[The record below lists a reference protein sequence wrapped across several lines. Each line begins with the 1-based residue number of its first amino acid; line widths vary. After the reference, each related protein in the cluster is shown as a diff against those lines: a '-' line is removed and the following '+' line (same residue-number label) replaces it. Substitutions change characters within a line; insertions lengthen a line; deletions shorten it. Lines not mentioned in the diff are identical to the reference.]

1 MQINPLFINTSESSP
16 SSGDQKNF
24 RLDNCSYL
32 FSDIIKVEVESTP
45 ENQQGITKTSTFKD
59 LSLNEDVQTDELLI
73 SQATSEIDVEE
84 IVTDIDSKSREIL
97 NSDLSSDETL
107 QTPIVTKNDALS
119 AKQTIQSTLFSEIE
133 NLLVEKLV
141 DIENVSANNITEA
154 EESKEFNND
163 SDYTAESLSKVIS
176 EVIHQISSSEKNE
189 IAPGISLKTSE
200 GDYELNEITDKSDL
214 TDRLKEII
222 AEGKE
227 ASIVF
232 TTANQ
237 VVELQILQNSTD
249 SENTINYSNISAE
262 SDDSIIK
269 ESVGNLK
276 TSDTSTVNSI
286 NKSDVENE
294 LFVKSDVQS
303 SNDKTNIHVEPI
315 NDERNTS
322 GRLNPSGVDSS
333 IKEKAN
339 QIESAKLN
347 LSDIENQKINNS
359 LKVEETTSLGDSKI
373 KDVLSADKS
382 ISKENPNSNYNI
394 GQTEVTSTIP
404 NEVKAKSNVNEST
417 NTQSAYGESKLNHT
431 KFNSGN
437 NEKKISV
444 PKEGSKT
451 EGHKVINR
459 EFSEKVEHSLPNDS
473 EIKNVGSSDK
483 STNSVKVESTF
494 VKSANTES
502 VSNSTNI
509 IGASEK
515 TPTKIDNVDVIQQ
528 NTGEKINSSQYINA
542 TPKSNSMDELNAT
555 IQKEVIKENVV
566 IQKSYMVNVS
576 VEDLNEI
583 QTHFRDNNVD
593 VASVNKESSTTYQNI
608 AQIDDVSIPT
618 TKEET
623 KNSVVIDNKVNVKP
637 IQIKI
642 VEHVVEKVDMVNRVN
657 KVDQTH
663 GNYVDNTDK
672 STPNGDRLSA
682 QQILRMFNTPVLDVD
697 VKSVSDSNTPQEL
710 LNTKF
715 NVNQPI
721 SKLVNDQNI
730 VVIQDHFKNSI
741 SSEKVEQPAI
751 EVLKSNHTLE
761 KNENNLQIEF
771 SKTVEV
777 NIAKVNTTEVET
789 PKVQPNQNDTQIKV
803 SKEVSDYSVKTKI
816 ETSSFDNVSTADT
829 NKIEIPVTKTE
840 HVIYTESTAQ
850 VKPKIEN
857 AYGEE
862 YASNDNEVIVNKEQI
877 NISSAQSRNNFQTGG
892 EEDSQPEVIKVFKAV
907 VNEKD
912 EITFKEE
919 KVTIERQN
927 TKPIISAVETK
938 ASEVKVEVSPQREIK
953 VVKTRSTKLS
963 KEQNESNVEL
973 QTERKSVATDSK
985 PVQSNEPIVSD
996 KQTVQPTITKHTE
1009 ILESQYKIVNNPIF
1023 VESVKQ
1029 SNSNSSDYIEKGTNS
1044 EISSP
1049 ERKVVSANNGEKKDS
1064 TSSEEQNHTST
1075 KREFHK
1081 EIDSVQSSADTKGVF
1096 PKDKVLG
1103 ETTAFANNL
1112 KTVRTTEL
1120 IKEIKNIIQ
1129 SGEKHTVSMKLTPE
1143 SFGTVKVL
1151 LETINNVLT
1160 AKIEVESDAV
1170 KQIIQSN
1177 VEQLRQSLNENGIQ
1191 LSNLNVTLANG
1202 EQKSSKPQYMRRK
1215 NSGTDSD
1222 KKVEAEAGSSI
1233 KPKKQYGY
1241 NTYEY
1246 LV

>member
-16 SSGDQKNF
+16 TSGDQKNF

-32 FSDIIKVEVESTP
+32 FSDIIKVEVESTT
-45 ENQQGITKTSTFKD
+45 ENQQATAKTSTFND
-59 LSLNEDVQTDELLI
+59 LSLNEDVQTEELLI

-84 IVTDIDSKSREIL
+84 IVTDFDTNSIENL
-97 NSDLSSDETL
+97 NSDLPSDVVL
-107 QTPIVTKNDALS
+107 QTPILTKNDDLS
-119 AKQTIQSTLFSEIE
+119 AKQTIQSPLFSEIE
-133 NLLVEKLV
+133 NLLAEKLI
-141 DIENVSANNITEA
+141 DIEKVSTNNTTKA
-154 EESKEFNND
+154 EESKKFNND
-163 SDYTAESLSKVIS
+163 SDYTAESLSEVIS

-189 IAPGISLKTSE
+189 IVPSISLKTSE

-249 SENTINYSNISAE
+249 SENSINYSNISAQ

-269 ESVGNLK
+269 ESVVNLK

-315 NDERNTS
+315 NAEKNTS
-322 GRLNPSGVDSS
+322 GRLNLSKVDTS
-333 IKEKAN
+333 IKENSN
-339 QIESAKLN
+339 QVESEKLN
-347 LSDIENQKINNS
+347 LSNSENQTINNS
-359 LKVEETTSLGDSKI
+359 LKGEETTSFGDSKI

-394 GQTEVTSTIP
+394 GQTEVTSTIS
-404 NEVKAKSNVNEST
+404 NEVKPNINESA
-417 NTQSAYGESKLNHT
+417 NTQSVYGESKLNNN
-431 KFNSGN
+431 KFNNGSN
-437 NEKKISV
+437 ANKHTVLNED
-444 PKEGSKT
+444 SKA
-451 EGHKVINR
+451 EGHKVINKAFI
-459 EFSEKVEHSLPNDS
+459 EEVEHSLPNES
-473 EIKNVGSSDK
+473 EIKNVVSSDK

-502 VSNSTNI
+502 VSNSKNI
-509 IGASEK
+509 SGAAEK
-515 TPTKIDNVDVIQQ
+515 TPTKIDNVDVIQK
-528 NTGEKINSSQYINA
+528 NPGEKINSSQYINA
-542 TPKSNSMDELNAT
+542 TPKSNSTDELNAT
-555 IQKEVIKENVV
+555 IQKEVIKEKVV
-566 IQKSYMVNVS
+566 IQKSYTVNVN

-583 QTHFRDNNVD
+583 QTHFRDNNVE
-593 VASVNKESSTTYQNI
+593 VTSVSKGSSSTYKNI

-642 VEHVVEKVDMVNRVN
+642 VEHVVEKVNVSNGVY
-657 KVDQTH
+657 KVDETQ
-663 GNYVDNTDK
+663 GNYVDNTEK
-672 STPNGDRLSA
+672 STPSGDRLSA

-697 VKSVSDSNTPQEL
+697 VNSVRESNTPEEL

-721 SKLVNDQNI
+721 SKVVNDQNI
-730 VVIQDHFKNSI
+730 VVVQDGIKNSI
-741 SSEKVEQPAI
+741 SFEKVEQPAI
-751 EVLKSNHTLE
+751 DVLKSNHTLD
-761 KNENNLQIEF
+761 KNELNLQNEL

-777 NIAKVNTTEVET
+777 SIPKVNTTEVET
-789 PKVQPNQNDTQIKV
+789 PKAQHNHDKAPINV
-803 SKEVSDYSVKTKI
+803 SKEVSDYSGQVQNDTTSYDKDTKA
-816 ETSSFDNVSTADT
+816 VP
-829 NKIEIPVTKTE
+829 NKMEIPIIKNE
-840 HVIYTESTAQ
+840 QQIY
-850 VKPKIEN
+850 IEN
-857 AYGEE
+857 AEQVIPQTENAYSEE
-862 YASNDNEVIVNKEQI
+862 YTSNENQVIVNKEQI
-877 NISSAQSRNNFQTGG
+877 NISSTQSSNHFISGG
-892 EEDSQPEVIKVFKAV
+892 EEDSQPEVIKVFKTV

-919 KVTIERQN
+919 KVTVERQN
-927 TKPIISAVETK
+927 PKPIISTMETK

-963 KEQNESNVEL
+963 KEQKESNVEL
-973 QTERKSVATDSK
+973 QAERKSVATDSK
-985 PVQSNEPIVSD
+985 QVQSNEPIVSD
-996 KQTVQPTITKHTE
+996 KQTVQPTIKKHTE
-1009 ILESQYKIVNNPIF
+1009 ILDSQNKIVNNPVF
-1023 VESVKQ
+1023 GESVKQ
-1029 SNSNSSDYIEKGTNS
+1029 SNSNSSENIEKGTNS
-1044 EISSP
+1044 EISSS
-1049 ERKVVSANNGEKKDS
+1049 ERKVVSVNSEEKKGS
-1064 TSSEEQNHTST
+1064 TSSEEKNNTST
-1075 KREFHK
+1075 KKEFHK
-1081 EIDSVQSSADTKGVF
+1081 EIESAQSTTDSKGVF

-1103 ETTAFANNL
+1103 ETTAFANNV

-1177 VEQLRQSLNENGIQ
+1177 VEQLRQSLSDNGIH

-1202 EQKSSKPQYMRRK
+1202 EQKSSKPQYMRKK

-1222 KKVEAEAGSSI
+1222 KKVEAEAGSSV

>member
-16 SSGDQKNF
+16 TSGDQKNF

-32 FSDIIKVEVESTP
+32 FSDIIKVEVESTT
-45 ENQQGITKTSTFKD
+45 ENQQATAKTSAFND
-59 LSLNEDVQTDELLI
+59 LSLNEDIQTEELLI

-84 IVTDIDSKSREIL
+84 IVTDIDPNSIENL
-97 NSDLSSDETL
+97 NSDLPSDVVL
-107 QTPIVTKNDALS
+107 QTPIVTKNDDLS
-119 AKQTIQSTLFSEIE
+119 AKQTIQSPLFSEIE
-133 NLLVEKLV
+133 NLLAEKLV
-141 DIENVSANNITEA
+141 DIEKVSTNNTTKA

-163 SDYTAESLSKVIS
+163 SDYTAESLSEVIS
-176 EVIHQISSSEKNE
+176 KVIHQISSSEKKE
-189 IAPGISLKTSE
+189 IVPSISLKTSE
-200 GDYELNEITDKSDL
+200 GDYELNEITDKSEL

-237 VVELQILQNSTD
+237 VVELQILQNSND
-249 SENTINYSNISAE
+249 SENSINYSNISPQ

-276 TSDTSTVNSI
+276 TRDTSTVNSI

-303 SNDKTNIHVEPI
+303 SNDKTNIHVKPI
-315 NDERNTS
+315 NAEKNTS
-322 GRLNPSGVDSS
+322 GRLNLSKVDTS
-333 IKEKAN
+333 IKENSN
-339 QIESAKLN
+339 QVESEKLN
-347 LSDIENQKINNS
+347 LSNSENQTINNS
-359 LKVEETTSLGDSKI
+359 LKGEETTSLGDSKI
-373 KDVLSADKS
+373 KDVLSSDKS
-382 ISKENPNSNYNI
+382 ISQENPNSNYNI
-394 GQTEVTSTIP
+394 GQTEATSTIS
-404 NEVKAKSNVNEST
+404 NEVKPIINESA
-417 NTQSAYGESKLNHT
+417 NTQSVYGESKLNH
-431 KFNSGN
+431 KFN
-437 NEKKISV
+437 NESNANKHTV
-444 PKEGSKT
+444 LNEDSKA
-451 EGHKVINR
+451 EGHKVINKAFI
-459 EFSEKVEHSLPNDS
+459 EEVEHSLPNES
-473 EIKNVGSSDK
+473 EIKNVVSSDK

-509 IGASEK
+509 SGAAEK

-528 NTGEKINSSQYINA
+528 NTGEKINSNQYINS

-566 IQKSYMVNVS
+566 IQKSYTVNVN

-583 QTHFRDNNVD
+583 QTHFRDNNVE
-593 VASVNKESSTTYQNI
+593 VTSVSKESSSTYKNI

-618 TKEET
+618 TKDET

-642 VEHVVEKVDMVNRVN
+642 VEHVVEKVNVSNGVY
-657 KVDQTH
+657 KVDETH
-663 GNYVDNTDK
+663 GNYLDNTEK
-672 STPNGDRLSA
+672 STSNGDRLSA

-697 VKSVSDSNTPQEL
+697 VNSVRESNTPQEL

-721 SKLVNDQNI
+721 SKVVNDQNI
-730 VVIQDHFKNSI
+730 VVVQDGIKNSI
-741 SSEKVEQPAI
+741 SFEKVEQPAI
-751 EVLKSNHTLE
+751 DVLKSNHILD
-761 KNENNLQIEF
+761 KNELNLQNELR
-771 SKTVEV
+771 KTVEV
-777 NIAKVNTTEVET
+777 SIPKVNTTEVET
-789 PKVQPNQNDTQIKV
+789 PKAQHNHDKAPINV
-803 SKEVSDYSVKTKI
+803 SKEVSDYSVQVQNDTTSYDKDTKA
-816 ETSSFDNVSTADT
+816 VP
-829 NKIEIPVTKTE
+829 NKMEIPIIKNE
-840 HVIYTESTAQ
+840 QQIY
-850 VKPKIEN
+850 IEN
-857 AYGEE
+857 AEQVIAQTDNAYSEE
-862 YASNDNEVIVNKEQI
+862 YTSNENQVIVNKEQI
-877 NISSAQSRNNFQTGG
+877 NISSTQSSNHFISVG
-892 EEDSQPEVIKVFKAV
+892 EEDSQPEVIKVFKTV

-919 KVTIERQN
+919 KVTVERQN
-927 TKPIISAVETK
+927 PKPIISTMETK

-973 QTERKSVATDSK
+973 QAERKSVATDSK
-985 PVQSNEPIVSD
+985 QVQSNEPIVSD

-1009 ILESQYKIVNNPIF
+1009 ILDSQNKNLNNPVF

-1029 SNSNSSDYIEKGTNS
+1029 SNSNSSENIEKGTNS
-1044 EISSP
+1044 EISSS
-1049 ERKVVSANNGEKKDS
+1049 ERKVVSVNSEEKKGS
-1064 TSSEEQNHTST
+1064 TSSEEQNNTST
-1075 KREFHK
+1075 KKEFHK
-1081 EIDSVQSSADTKGVF
+1081 EIESVQSTTDSKGVF

-1103 ETTAFANNL
+1103 ETTSFANNV

-1177 VEQLRQSLNENGIQ
+1177 VEQLRQSLSDNGIH

-1215 NSGTDSD
+1215 NSGADSD
-1222 KKVEAEAGSSI
+1222 KKVEAEAGSSV